1 MAEETTATDSET
13 ETGTGTDAVV
23 LTGAEIVCECLLRE
37 GIDIVFGYPGGAI
50 LPTYDAL
57 TQYPQLHHVLVRHE
71 QGASHM
77 ADGYARA
84 TGKVGVA
91 MATSGPG
98 ATNLVTGIATALM
111 DSSPIVCITGQVPT
125 GAIGTDAFQE
135 TDVTGITIPITK
147 HNYLVTSV
155 EDLAD
160 VMREAFHIA
169 RTGRPG
175 PVLVDIPKDVQTQ
188 TTEFVYSEEPIT
200 LPGYR
205 PPLKGRADQIDRAL
219 KLIRESKRP
228 LILAGHGISMA
239 GANRE
244 LAELCERAQIPV
256 ALTLLGKGAISEHHP
271 LCLGMMG
278 MHGGAEVNHAI
289 QHADLLIALGMR
301 FDDRVTGNLAT
312 YAQKSRKI
320 HVDIDPSEIN
330 KNVRVDVGVVG
341 DLGEVLRQLLERA
354 ERPWDEAWLDRIAE
368 WRADSEQREIVRPAS
383 EPQHPAVPEGKL
395 LGAQVIRD
403 LFEFTDGNAV
413 TVTDVGQH
421 QMLEAQYYQHER
433 PHSLITSGGLGTMG
447 FGLPA
452 AIGAKMALP
461 DQEVWAIIGDGGFQM
476 TMMELATAVQEQ
488 ANVHIAIINNG
499 FLGMVRQWQEFF
511 YDERY
516 SQTPMV
522 NPDFCKLAAAYG
534 IPAIRVTERGKIE
547 EAVAA
552 SRAQTGGPTLI
563 EFVVEKEE
571 IVYPMVPS
579 GADLD
584 DMIRRPTPEEFEHK
598 REQAAALDT
607 PKPET
612 PKPEAPEPEAPAA
625 VAAIGTRFGV

>member
-1 MAEETTATDSET
+1 MAEETTATDSQT
-13 ETGTGTDAVV
+13 ETGMGTDAVV

-50 LPTYDAL
+50 LPAYDAL

-155 EDLAD
+155 DELAD

-188 TTEFVYSEEPIT
+188 TTEFVYSEEPVT

-205 PPLKGRADQIDRAL
+205 TPRRGRADQIDRAL
-219 KLIRESKRP
+219 ELIRGSKRP

-239 GANRE
+239 DANRE
-244 LAELCERAQIPV
+244 LKELCERTQIPV

-289 QHADLLIALGMR
+289 QQADLLIALGMR

-312 YAQKSRKI
+312 YAQESRKI

-330 KNVRVDVGVVG
+330 KNVRVDVGIVG

-354 ERPWDEAWLDRIAE
+354 ERPWDETWLDRIAE
-368 WRADSEQREIVRPAS
+368 WREDSEQREIVRPAS

-403 LFEFTDGNAV
+403 LFEFTGGNAV

-452 AIGAKMALP
+452 AIGAKLARP

-522 NPDFCKLAAAYG
+522 NPDFCKLAAAYD

-547 EAVAA
+547 EAVSA
-552 SRAQTGGPTLI
+552 SRAHTGGPTLI

-571 IVYPMVPS
+571 IVYPMVPT

-584 DMIRRPTPEEFEHK
+584 DMIRRPTPEEFERK
-598 REQAAALDT
+598 RREQAAAF
-607 PKPET
+607 ET
-612 PKPEAPEPEAPAA
+612 PEPEAPAA

>member
-1 MAEETTATDSET
+1 MNDDTTATNKPDPEPAAASSGDVIE
-13 ETGTGTDAVV
+13 

-37 GIDIVFGYPGGAI
+37 GVDILFGYPGGAI

-57 TQYPQLHHVLVRHE
+57 TRYPQLHHVLTRHE

-155 EDLAD
+155 DELAA
-160 VMREAFHIA
+160 VMHEAFHIA

-175 PVLVDIPKDVQTQ
+175 PVLVDIPKDVQIQ
-188 TTEFVYSEEPIT
+188 TTEFVYPTEPVT
-200 LPGYR
+200 LPGYQPPRAGR
-205 PPLKGRADQIDRAL
+205 PDQIDAAL
-219 KLIRESKRP
+219 KLILESKRP
-228 LILAGHGISMA
+228 LILAGHGVSMA
-239 GANRE
+239 RANRE
-244 LAELCERAQIPV
+244 LAQLCERAQIPV

-289 QHADLLIALGMR
+289 QQADLLIALGMR

-312 YAQKSRKI
+312 YAQESRKI

-330 KNVRVDVGVVG
+330 KNVKVDVGIVG
-341 DLGEVLRQLLERA
+341 DLGQVLRQLVGRVERQA
-354 ERPWDEAWLDRIAE
+354 DQAWLDRIAE
-368 WRADSEQREIVRPAS
+368 WRAESELREIVRPADA
-383 EPQHPAVPEGKL
+383 PQHPAVPEGKL

-403 LFEFTDGNAV
+403 LFEFTGGQAV

-421 QMLEAQYYQHER
+421 QMLEAQYYHHER

-452 AIGAKMALP
+452 AIGAKMARP
-461 DQEVWAIIGDGGFQM
+461 DQEVWAIVGDGGFQM

-488 ANVHIAIINNG
+488 VNVHIAVINNG

-511 YDERY
+511 YEERY
-516 SQTPMV
+516 SATPMV
-522 NPDFCKLAAAYG
+522 NPDFCKLADAYG
-534 IPAIRVTERGKIE
+534 IPAARVTERGQIE
-547 EAVAA
+547 EAVKAA
-552 SRAQTGGPTLI
+552 RDRTEGPTLI
-563 EFVVEKEE
+563 EFVVEQEE
-571 IVYPMVPS
+571 IVYPMVPT

-584 DMIRRPTPEEFEHK
+584 DMIRRPTPAEFK
-598 REQAAALDT
+598 RQRNERAAAAEAEAGE
-607 PKPET
+607 PA
-612 PKPEAPEPEAPAA
+612 EAPPAA
-625 VAAIGTRFGV
+625 AVGTRFGV